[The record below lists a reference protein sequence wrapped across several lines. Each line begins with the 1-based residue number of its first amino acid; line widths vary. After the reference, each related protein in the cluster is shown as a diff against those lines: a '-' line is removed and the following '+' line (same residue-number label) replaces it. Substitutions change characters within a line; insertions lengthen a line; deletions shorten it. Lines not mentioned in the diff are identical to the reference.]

1 VVAVTERLIVTIH
14 LPLEMLTVA
23 RLLKVIVKDYPD
35 AVVAEPS
42 VDGRMEIRADDDLTH
57 AERRAKARA
66 K

>member
-1 VVAVTERLIVTIH
+1 MAERIILTIH

-23 RLLKVIVKDYPD
+23 RLLKTVVRDYPD

-42 VDGRMEIRADDDLTH
+42 VAGRMEVRADDDLTH